1 MIRLTAVIEADG
13 QAPRALTYES
23 NARSIVI
30 GRDVTSD
37 FQLPLATISRHH
49 ARIMEAD
56 NVYLLEDLG
65 STHGSMVNGKPV
77 EQGQK
82 KILRNGD
89 IIELTRAKITC
100 AIEQD
105 KVVSAEPGE
114 GTQAIAARAVQGIL
128 GRLGEAKSEGPF
140 LRVLTGLDENIR
152 YPLAAPLSEW
162 TLGRSKDCE
171 CVLNDANVSRRH
183 ATIKKDWNGYVIQD
197 LGSKNGVLINERAIT
212 KSRRLKDRDEI
223 TIGPVKLI
231 FIDPDAGLLDALK
244 GVPGF
249 EVDESESQIIDLER
263 EEAEKKAAQDSGAPL
278 LSPSA
283 DPKAP
288 EPVAPVEQEDEMS
301 QLDPSLLEEVPT
313 RTGIDI
319 AIIAG
324 VGVLAI
330 LAGFTMYLMI
340 G

>member
-1 MIRLTAVIEADG
+1 
-13 QAPRALTYES
+13 
-23 NARSIVI
+23 
-30 GRDVTSD
+30 
-37 FQLPLATISRHH
+37 
-49 ARIMEAD
+49 
-56 NVYLLEDLG
+56 
-65 STHGSMVNGKPV
+65 
-77 EQGQK
+77 
-82 KILRNGD
+82 LRNGD
-89 IIELTRAKITC
+89 IIEMTRAKITC

-140 LRVLTGLDENIR
+140 LRVLTGLDENVR

-249 EVDESESQIIDLER
+249 EVEDSESQLIDLEQQ
-263 EEAEKKAAQDSGAPL
+263 EAESKSKEDSGTPM
-278 LSPSA
+278 LSPSVEA
-283 DPKAP
+283 KKP
-288 EPVAPVEQEDEMS
+288 EVAEPPEEDEMA
-301 QLDPSLLEEVPT
+301 QLDPKLLEEVPA
-313 RTGIDI
+313 RTGVDI
-319 AIIAG
+319 AIMVSVAI
-324 VGVLAI
+324 LAI